1 MIIMQLLM
9 TFRITPLAGGGA
21 KSNPVRHPCPAV
33 RAFLSMGAR
42 T

>member
-9 TFRITPLAGGGA
+9 TLRISPLSGGGA
-21 KSNPVRHPCPAV
+21 NSNPVRHPCPAV
-33 RAFLSMGAR
+33 CAFLSKGAR